1 MKYYMSFI
9 LLLSL
14 IWIVLDVFPTSNS
27 NLEKLTKNVAN
38 NKITSGYTEM
48 KLFIIHNFNSTS
60 EYTFF
65 SYIFA
70 YSFPSRNLTLGTHRA
85 SFR

>member
-38 NKITSGYTEM
+38 NKITSGYTER
-48 KLFIIHNFNSTS
+48 KLFIISIVLPNIL
-60 EYTFF
+60 FF
-65 SYIFA
+65 RISSLIAFQV
-70 YSFPSRNLTLGTHRA
+70 GT
-85 SFR
+85 